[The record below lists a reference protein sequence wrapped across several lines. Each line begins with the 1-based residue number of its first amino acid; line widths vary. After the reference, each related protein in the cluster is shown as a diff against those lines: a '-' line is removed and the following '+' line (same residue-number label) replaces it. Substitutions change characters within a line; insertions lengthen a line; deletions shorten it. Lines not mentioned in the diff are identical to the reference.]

1 MKGASKMQY
10 RMYGKTGDKVSVL
23 GYGAM
28 RLPMKDNHVDM
39 DISVAMIRRAIELG
53 VNYVDTAVGYC
64 NGESQI
70 AVGKAV
76 KGLRDKVFVSTKNHY
91 KGPSGDEWQRL
102 LDQSLER
109 IDVDYIDFYHSHG
122 LGWEEYKNMLGPGK
136 PMERFHKAKE
146 QGLIR
151 HMCFSCHDSPENMI
165 KLIDTGEFEGML
177 VQYNLLDRR
186 NEDAI
191 AHAHEKGMGVAIMGP
206 VGGGRLVSPSEKLQG
221 MVGAKSTPEIALRF
235 VISNPNVT
243 IALSGMNSM
252 EMVEENCATA
262 SRDEA
267 LSEEERRRVIE
278 ILNESQKLA
287 ELYCT
292 GCGYCMPCPNDVDIP
307 ANFSA
312 MNLYRVFGLKEL
324 AIRQYKS
331 LGRKR
336 KGDGFVEAWASA
348 CVECGKCE
356 PKCPQKIKIRE
367 QLKETHNA
375 LGTS

>member
-1 MKGASKMQY
+1 MQY
-10 RMYGKTGDKVSVL
+10 RMYGKTSDKISVL

-28 RLPMKDNHVDM
+28 RLPMTDNHVDM
-39 DISVAMIRRAIELG
+39 DISVAMIRRSIELG
-53 VNYVDTAVGYC
+53 VNYLDTAVGYC
-64 NGESQI
+64 GSESQI
-70 AVGKAV
+70 AIGKAV

-91 KGPSGDEWQRL
+91 KGASGDEWQKS

-122 LGWEEYKNMLGPGK
+122 LGWEEYKQMQGPGK
-136 PMERFHKAKE
+136 PMERFHKVKE

-151 HMCFSCHDSPENMI
+151 HVCFSCHDSPENMI

-191 AHAHEKGMGVAIMGP
+191 AHAHETGMGVTIMGP
-206 VGGGRLVSPSEKLQG
+206 IGGGRLVSPSEKLQG

-243 IALSGMNSM
+243 AALSGMNSM
-252 EMVEENCATA
+252 AMVEENCATA
-262 SRDEA
+262 GRAEA
-267 LSEEERRRVIE
+267 LTEEEKKRVIE
-278 ILNESQKLA
+278 ILNESKELA
-287 ELYCT
+287 NLYCT
-292 GCGYCMPCPNDVDIP
+292 GCNYCMPCPNDIDISG
-307 ANFSA
+307 NFSA
-312 MNLYRVFGLKEL
+312 MNLYRVFGLKDL
-324 AIRQYKS
+324 ARRNYRN

-336 KGDGFVEAWASA
+336 KGDGTVEAWASA
-348 CVECGKCE
+348 CLECGKCE

-367 QLKETHNA
+367 QLKETHAA
-375 LGTS
+375 LVEN